1 MQHDSLRLS
10 NGRQGTAIVLA
21 LVFATILLQFAI
33 SYSGLI
39 GQSRPQ
45 TEIIDERVRLH
56 YLSKGL
62 TEVALL
68 KFQKFPSDFYN
79 CWRYQ
84 ASTSANVSNFWLDT
98 SGPLARYTIEAPEM
112 KEYKTTGF
120 SGSTSSF
127 NTKPICFN
135 LTEMRLMTSNRWNI
149 EVLQIKAN
157 AHYTTRSGK
166 SVNVD
171 AVRTVRTE
179 RVTLK

>member
-1 MQHDSLRLS
+1 MENDSVRLS

-62 TEVALL
+62 TEIALL

-79 CWRYQ
+79 CWRNQ
-84 ASTSANVSNFWLDT
+84 ASTSTNISFWLDT
-98 SGPLARYTIEAPEM
+98 SGPLARFTIEAPEM

-120 SGSTSSF
+120 AESTSSF
-127 NTKPICFN
+127 NNTPICFN
-135 LTEMRLMTSNRWNI
+135 LTEMRLMTSNRWNV

-166 SVNVD
+166 SINVD

-179 RVTLK
+179 RVTIK

>member
-1 MQHDSLRLS
+1 MQDTSIHIS

-21 LVFATILLQFAI
+21 LVFATILLQLAI

-39 GQSRPQ
+39 GQTRPQ
-45 TEIIDERVRLH
+45 TELIDERVRLH

-62 TEVALL
+62 TEIALL

-79 CWRYQ
+79 CWRHQ
-84 ASTSANVSNFWLDT
+84 ASTSTNVSFWLDT
-98 SGPLARYTIEAPEM
+98 NGPLARYTIEAPEM

-120 SGSTSSF
+120 SESTSSF
-127 NTKPICFN
+127 NTRPICFN
-135 LTEMRLMTSNRWNI
+135 LTEMRLMTSNRWNV

-166 SVNVD
+166 AINVD
-171 AVRTVRTE
+171 AIRTVRTE
-179 RVTLK
+179 RVTLR